1 MKTSIIFWLLAFS
14 LAEAS
19 AQLTNSNEP
28 SFQNQL
34 PGPDKNGDNLV
45 DPSTYTSTV
54 YDGPLSED
62 ALENR
67 EYVNQNGQAVT
78 YTFPTN
84 GQTTT
89 TYNGFT
95 PSGTTTTYPSTT
107 TTQQV
112 TYPTTTYP
120 STTQQVDLEKEICE
134 RVTKYQHLFEP
145 KIPTGGKI
153 ENDYN
158 KPYEMAQ
165 ANIQRCQL
173 LVDQLLEAKSSML
186 KVLDHKPKIQ
196 EIVNKHMSK
205 RPIKK
210 KERP

>member
-1 MKTSIIFWLLAFS
+1 EYVDEEGVRWTTDRCKPHISLLNFYNLTWKARNNHF
-14 LAEAS
+14 LKAS
-19 AQLTNSNEP
+19 DVKPKEERRPTVNELSNQKGIVQKSSGWKLYHMAAQL
-28 SFQNQL
+28 
-34 PGPDKNGDNLV
+34 
-45 DPSTYTSTV
+45 
-54 YDGPLSED
+54 ED
-62 ALENR
+62 L
-67 EYVNQNGQAVT
+67 
-78 YTFPTN
+78 
-84 GQTTT
+84 
-89 TYNGFT
+89 
-95 PSGTTTTYPSTT
+95 
-107 TTQQV
+107 
-112 TYPTTTYP
+112 
-120 STTQQVDLEKEICE
+120 VDLEKEICE